1 MNGIAIYFRQT
12 KTTRYL
18 VGLTLRTFY
27 LISIE
32 IDEFIDITSAVPS
45 DFSDELDEFVETLM
59 NEWK

>member
-12 KTTRYL
+12 KTTRHL

-32 IDEFIDITSAVPS
+32 IDEFINITSAVPS
-45 DFSDELDEFVETLM
+45 DFSDELGEFVETLM